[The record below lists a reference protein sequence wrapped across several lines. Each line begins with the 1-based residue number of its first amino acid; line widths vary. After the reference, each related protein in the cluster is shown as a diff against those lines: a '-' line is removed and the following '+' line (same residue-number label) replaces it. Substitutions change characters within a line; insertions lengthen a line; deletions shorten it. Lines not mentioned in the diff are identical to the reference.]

1 MQLYA
6 ICQRKVKLFQGNAKV
21 IADIEDFLIGYA
33 ALRNRN
39 LLNIH
44 GNSEAK
50 WSIVGVANASV
61 GNPGAAA
68 SAFKAMMGIK
78 ARASKARATDDEVIS
93 PEAIESETPEAA
105 DIKAIDAEA
114 ETNVDQL

>member
-6 ICQRKVKLFQGNAKV
+6 ICQRKVELFQGNSKV
-21 IADIEDFLIGYA
+21 IGEIEDFLIAYA
-33 ALRNRN
+33 ALHNRN

-50 WSIVGVANASV
+50 WSIAGVANDGV

-68 SAFKAMMGIK
+68 SAFKAMMGMK
-78 ARASKARATDDEVIS
+78 PQVATARAIDADMIS
-93 PEAIESETPEAA
+93 PEAIESETPKAT
-105 DIKAIDAEA
+105 DIEAIDAKSLNATEQ
-114 ETNVDQL
+114 T